1 MNNKNSNIRTNVR
14 TMALVA
20 IDDWGCPVYKCLETG
35 GLWKDLS
42 FGDGEHPQL
51 HSCGCLDD
59 DPGRAI
65 SPDLEV
71 KFRSRYYRDPHE
83 HEYMLLDRLR
93 QDCDYYLKNGR
104 CEKRLYH
111 GNPKLQ
117 IEAMLILWES
127 FPQDKKPEW
136 LTREEIMAY
145 EKAMIG

>member
-1 MNNKNSNIRTNVR
+1 MIEIHTHL
-14 TMALVA
+14 TIMM
-20 IDDWGCPVYKCLETG
+20 
-35 GLWKDLS
+35 LS
-42 FGDGEHPQL
+42 
-51 HSCGCLDD
+51 
-59 DPGRAI
+59 
-65 SPDLEV
+65 
-71 KFRSRYYRDPHE
+71 
-83 HEYMLLDRLR
+83 RLKS
-93 QDCDYYLKNGR
+93 DCDYFLGNGNR

>member
-1 MNNKNSNIRTNVR
+1 MNNKNSNIRTMEFIAV
-14 TMALVA
+14 
-20 IDDWGCPVYKCLETG
+20 DFFGSPVYKCLETG
-35 GLWKDLS
+35 QLWKDL
-42 FGDGEHPQL
+42 GDGEYPQL
-51 HSCGCLDD
+51 HSCDDLDG
-59 DPGRAI
+59 DPGWAI
-65 SPDLEV
+65 RPDLEIRF
-71 KFRSRYYRDPHE
+71 KTKYEKDPYEFNYMMLSR
-83 HEYMLLDRLR
+83 LKS
-93 QDCDYYLKNGR
+93 DCDYFLGYGNR